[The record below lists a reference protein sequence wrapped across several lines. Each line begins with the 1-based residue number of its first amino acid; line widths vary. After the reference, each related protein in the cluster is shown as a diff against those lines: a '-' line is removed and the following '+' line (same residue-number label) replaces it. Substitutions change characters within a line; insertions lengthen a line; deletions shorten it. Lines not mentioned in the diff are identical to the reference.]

1 MSYQDLEGKVALVT
15 GGSFGIGRETV
26 LAYVKNKAKVAIVDI
41 NEDGANKLA
50 EEAKALGGDVI
61 VIKADVASKTD
72 VQAMVDKVVAH
83 FGRLDIAFNNA
94 GIDLSHKYLA
104 DAEEDEFDAM
114 MNVNVR
120 GVWLC
125 MKYEIQQML
134 KQGGGVIVNT
144 ASIGGVLAAPKMGIY
159 GATKHAVIGLTK
171 TAAVEYGRKGIRV
184 NSVCPGVINT
194 EMTQKVYANDPK
206 TEQLSLRAHPIGRI
220 GEPED
225 IANGVMYLSSD
236 ASSFML
242 GHQLMIE
249 GGFTAL

>member
-1 MSYQDLEGKVALVT
+1 MSYQDLEGKIALVT
-15 GGSFGIGRETV
+15 GGSFGIGRSTV
-26 LAYVKNKAKVAIVDI
+26 LAYIKNKAKVAIADI
-41 NEDGANKLA
+41 NLDAAQALANEVNA
-50 EEAKALGGDVI
+50 AGGEAIAVQ
-61 VIKADVASKTD
+61 ADVSKAAD
-72 VQAMVDKVVAH
+72 VEALVNTVVEH

-94 GIDLSHKYLA
+94 GIDLTHTPLA
-104 DAEEDEFDAM
+104 DASESDFDTM
-114 MNVNVR
+114 MNVNVK

-144 ASIGGVLAAPKMGIY
+144 ASIGGVLAAPYMGIY
-159 GATKHAVIGLTK
+159 GATKHAVVGLTK
-171 TAAVEYGRKGIRV
+171 TAAVEYGRKGIRTNAV
-184 NSVCPGVINT
+184 LPAVINT
-194 EMTQKVYANDPK
+194 EMTAKVYEADPSMEK
-206 TEQLSLRAHPIGRI
+206 KSLRAHPIGRI

-242 GHQLMIE
+242 GHQMLLD

>member
-1 MSYQDLEGKVALVT
+1 MNYPDLEGKVALVT

-26 LAYVKNKAKVAIVDI
+26 LSYVKNNARVAIVDV
-41 NEDGANKLA
+41 NLDGANQVA
-50 EEAKALGGDVI
+50 EEAKAIGGDVI
-61 VIKADVASKTD
+61 VIKADVSVNAK
-72 VQAMVDKVVAH
+72 VQAMVEKVVEH

-104 DAEEDEFDAM
+104 DAEENEFDAM

-184 NSVCPGVINT
+184 NCVCPGVINT
-194 EMTQKVYANDPK
+194 AMTAKVYENDPRTK
-206 TEQLSLRAHPIGRI
+206 EMSLRAHPIGRI

-242 GHQLMIE
+242 GHELMIE